1 MFSEGNIYL
10 RQIAAR
16 TRRGL
21 LVRGVAMYEVLTGPG
36 VTRFVTRK
44 YLGGAVGYD
53 PRGSRRDMQE
63 AQATARRLFDEGRRG
78 EWVHYP
84 TAGIVAG
91 ESLRTD

>member
-10 RQIAAR
+10 RQIAGMKR
-16 TRRGL
+16 WGL
-21 LVRGVAMYEVLTGPG
+21 LVRGVAMYEVMTGPG
-36 VTRFVTRK
+36 VTRFVTPK
-44 YLGGAVGYD
+44 YLGGAVGHD

-63 AQATARRLFDEGRRG
+63 AQATTRCRFDEGRRG
-78 EWVHYP
+78 EWVHYS